1 MKHAIL
7 ITANRTSRW
16 LLTGLLLTFTCGC
29 SQSLA
34 LKVESE
40 VPMPL
45 ISKIPIN
52 MGVYYDEN
60 FRNYTYR
67 ENTPD
72 RENWSIESGASQMAL
87 FNQILPSMFR
97 EVIEIDSMPAAGTV
111 AGVKAVLV
119 PSIEEMQFS
128 LPQETRL
135 DMYEA
140 WIKYKIRLLDTNG
153 NLISEWPLTAYG
165 KTETAFMKNREQ
177 GLNGAMELALRD
189 AGAKLALGFPEI
201 VEVKDWLATHTDE

>member
-72 RENWSIESGASQMAL
+72 RENWSIESGSSQIAL

-111 AGVKAVLV
+111 TGVKAVLV

>member
-72 RENWSIESGASQMAL
+72 RENWSIESGSSQIAL

>member
-72 RENWSIESGASQMAL
+72 RENWSIESGSSQMAL

>member
-1 MKHAIL
+1 MAI
-7 ITANRTSRW
+7 RTSRRVFAA
-16 LLTGLLLTFTCGC
+16 LLLTVAGGC

-45 ISKIPIN
+45 VNKIPIT
-52 MGVYYDEN
+52 MGVYYDDS
-60 FRNYTYR
+60 FRNYAYR

-72 RENWSIESGASQMAL
+72 RENWAIESGSSQVAL
-87 FNQILPSMFR
+87 FNQVLPSMFR
-97 EVIEIDSMPAAGTV
+97 DVVEVDSMPAAGTT

-135 DMYEA
+135 DMYEV
-140 WIKYKIRLLDTNG
+140 WIKYRIRMLDMNG
-153 NLISEWPLTAYG
+153 NVITEWPLTAYG
-165 KTETAFMKNREQ
+165 KTETEFMKNREQ

-189 AGAKLALGFPEI
+189 AGAKLALGFPEA
-201 VEVKDWLATHTDE
+201 VEVKDWLAANTD

>member
-16 LLTGLLLTFTCGC
+16 LLTGLLLTFICGC

-72 RENWSIESGASQMAL
+72 RENWSIESGSSQIAL

-111 AGVKAVLV
+111 TGVKAVLV

>member
-72 RENWSIESGASQMAL
+72 RENWSIESGSSQIAL

-201 VEVKDWLATHTDE
+201 VAVKDWLATHTDE